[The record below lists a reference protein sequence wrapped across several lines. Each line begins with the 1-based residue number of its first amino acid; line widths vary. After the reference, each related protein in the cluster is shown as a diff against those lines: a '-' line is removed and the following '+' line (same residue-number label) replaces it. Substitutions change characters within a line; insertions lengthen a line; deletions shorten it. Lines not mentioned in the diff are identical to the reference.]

1 MQTKIVAVTA
11 KTEKIRAETEKDDCQ
26 ERLTQITI
34 KHVDKSRAYRNEG
47 GGGAAETNQLYQNR

>member
-34 KHVDKSRAYRNEG
+34 KHVDKSRAYRNELG
-47 GGGAAETNQLYQNR
+47 GRGGS